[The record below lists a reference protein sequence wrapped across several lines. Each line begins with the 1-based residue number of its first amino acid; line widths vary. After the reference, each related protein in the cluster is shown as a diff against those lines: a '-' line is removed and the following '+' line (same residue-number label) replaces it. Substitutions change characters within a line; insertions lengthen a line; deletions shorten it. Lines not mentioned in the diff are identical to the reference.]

1 MTIIQ
6 NYFSMKK
13 VVLFIYCI
21 LIVGVQMGNA
31 QVKSISGTVTSAEDE
46 APIPGVSV
54 SVKGTTLGT
63 ITNNDG
69 YYQLDVPNDAEA
81 LVFSFVGMKNKEV
94 SITGSVVNAALEP
107 DIIGV
112 DEVMVVAYG
121 TKTKKALVGAITS
134 VDSET
139 IENQVTASP
148 LRAIQGSTPGV
159 NVLTSGGQPGENPII
174 RIRGIGSN
182 VNAQPLIVVDG
193 VVFSGNLNT
202 ISSDQIESVNILKD
216 ASATALYGSRASN
229 GVVLINTKGGQFG
242 QRETNVNVNV
252 RGGFSQP
259 AVETFEL
266 VGASDYMRY
275 SWEAIKNKRMYDDG
289 DTEAI
294 AKQYATDNLIGE
306 IGYNPFSVEKP
317 IGPDGNVVSGANL
330 LWDTDWYD
338 ALIRDRANYNEV
350 TFSADGGS
358 ENVSYFIS
366 GNRLDQKGAVI
377 ESDFERISGRVNL
390 NVKLTNWLEFG
401 TNNSFSRSAQNYPNQ
416 EGTGYTNTMQW
427 VYTLANIFPLYQRD
441 ADGELILDN
450 EGNKQYDFGNAGG
463 RTNGSRLLSGDNA
476 VASTYNHDILYT
488 RTNLFSSSFFKIYFT
503 DWLTGTSKVGYE
515 KYMLDDYQYYH
526 YKYGHASSVN
536 GRVSQERNFTETT
549 TFINSLNFNET
560 FGEHTI
566 GIDAISEVFDLTYD
580 ELTADGIGFLPGVKV
595 LGGSTTPE
603 GVGGYIDTERL
614 VSFLGRTSYNY
625 AGKYYLDVSFRAD
638 ASTRFKSGNRW
649 GNFYSVGGSWVISD
663 EYFMQGASEISLLKI
678 RSSYGEL
685 GNNAGIGR
693 FPYLASFDTGW
704 NNNDNTGVL
713 KGGYADENIK
723 WEKTSL
729 FNVGLDYG
737 FFNNR
742 ISGSLEYYDK
752 KSVDLLFE
760 KPLAPSVGDSEYY
773 TNIGIVKNSGVEF
786 QVQTVNVRTNDL
798 IWRTSF
804 NIAKNVNEILELP
817 QDEIINGTKKLR
829 VGRSLYDFF
838 TYDYVGVDPE
848 TGDALWYM
856 DTGDPVIDEATGE
869 VVLDDDGKPVY
880 DNYEKV
886 TTNEYSQ
893 ASKYYFGSSL
903 PDYIG
908 GFSSYFAYKG
918 FDINMLFNF
927 SIGAQL
933 MDYEYASL
941 MGSVERYGQQL
952 SVDIEDRWQNP
963 GDETDIPKL
972 YASNNDYN
980 ATSTRF
986 LFDNDYLRLK
996 ALTVGYNLPNSVL
1009 NKLNIDALRVYLQA
1023 DNILT
1028 FQSHKGIDPEQN
1040 IAGTT
1045 DSRSNMLKTYSIGLK
1060 VGL

>member
-1 MTIIQ
+1 
-6 NYFSMKK
+6 MKK
-13 VVLFIYCI
+13 LVLFTFCI
-21 LIVGVQMGNA
+21 LLLGVQMVNA
-31 QVKSISGTVTSAEDE
+31 QTKSISGTVTSADDG

-54 SVKGTTLGT
+54 VAEGTTVGT
-63 ITNNDG
+63 ITNVDG
-69 YYQLDVPNDAEA
+69 YYQLKVPEDTEN
-81 LVFSFVGMKNKEV
+81 LIFSFVGMRTKNV
-94 SITGSVVNAALEP
+94 PVTGNTVNAVLQP

-139 IENQVTASP
+139 LENQITASP

-159 NVLTSGGQPGENPII
+159 NILTSGGQPGENPII

-202 ISSDQIESVNILKD
+202 LSAEQIKSVNILKD

-229 GVVLINTKGGQFG
+229 GVVLITTKGGRYG
-242 QRETNVNVNV
+242 ETDANVNINI

-266 VGASDYMRY
+266 VGAADYMRY
-275 SWEAIKNKRMYDDG
+275 AWEAIKNKRIFDDEN
-289 DTEAI
+289 TEAV
-294 AKQYATDNLIGE
+294 AAQYATDNLISE
-306 IGYNPFSVEKP
+306 LGYNPFNVDKP
-317 IGPDGNVVSGANL
+317 IGPDGNVVDGASL

-338 ALIRDRANYNEV
+338 ALIRDRADYNEV
-350 TFSADGGS
+350 TFSADGGG

-366 GNRLDQKGAVI
+366 GNRLDQQGAVI
-377 ESDFERISGRVNL
+377 ESDFERVSGRANL
-390 NVKLTNWLEFG
+390 NIKLTNWLEFG
-401 TNNSFSRSAQNYPNQ
+401 TNNSFSRSTQNYPTQ
-416 EGTGYTNTMQW
+416 EGTSYTNTMQW
-427 VYTLANIFPLYQRD
+427 IYNIANIFPLYQRD
-441 ADGELILDN
+441 ADGKLILDD
-450 EGNKQYDFGNAGG
+450 EGNKQYDFGNVAG
-463 RTNGSRLLSGDNA
+463 RINGSRLLSGDNA
-476 VASTYNHDILYT
+476 VASAYNHEILNT
-488 RTNLFSSSFFKIYFT
+488 RTNLLSSSFLNIYFT
-503 DWLTGTSKVGYE
+503 DWLTGSSRFGYE
-515 KYMLDDYQYYH
+515 RYLLDAYEYTH
-526 YKYGHASSVN
+526 YKYGHAAQVN
-536 GRVSQERNFTETT
+536 GRVSQERNLTETKT
-549 TFINSLNFNET
+549 YINSLNFENSY
-560 FGEHTI
+560 GEHNI
-566 GIDAISEVFDLTYD
+566 SVDAISEVFDLTYD
-580 ELTADGIGFLPGVKV
+580 EMEAQGIGFLPGVKV

-603 GVGGYIDTERL
+603 FVGGYVDSERL
-614 VSFLGRTSYNY
+614 VSFLGRASYNY
-625 AGKYYLDVSFRAD
+625 AEKYYLELSYRAD

-649 GNFYSVGGSWVISD
+649 GNFYSVGGSWIISD
-663 EYFMQGASEISLLKI
+663 EAFMQGLNGISLLKL

-704 NNNDNTGVL
+704 NNGSNTGVL

-729 FNVGLDYG
+729 FNLGLDYG
-737 FFNNR
+737 FINNR
-742 ISGSLEYYDK
+742 ISGSLEYYNK

-773 TNIGIVKNSGVEF
+773 TNIGVVRNSGVEF
-786 QVQTVNVRTNDL
+786 QIQTVNVRTNDL

-817 QDEIINGTKKLR
+817 QDEIISGTKKLR

-838 TYDYVGVDPE
+838 TYEYAGVDPE

-856 DTGDPVIDEATGE
+856 DTGDPVIDETTGE
-869 VVLDDDGKPVY
+869 VVLDEDGKIVY

-886 TTNEYSQ
+886 TTNDYTE

-908 GFSSYFAYKG
+908 GFSSYLAYKG
-918 FDINMLFNF
+918 FDLNLLFNF

-933 MDYEYASL
+933 MDSEYGRL
-941 MGSVERYGQQL
+941 MSAVQRYGQQL
-952 SVDIEDRWQNP
+952 SVDIADRWQKP
-963 GDETDIPKL
+963 GDVTDVPKL

-980 ATSTRF
+980 STSSRF

-996 ALTVGYNLPNSVL
+996 ALTLGYNLPQNFIDRL
-1009 NKLNIDALRVYLQA
+1009 NLESLRVYLQA

-1028 FQSHKGIDPEQN
+1028 IQSHKGIDPEQS

-1045 DSRSNMLKTYSIGLK
+1045 NARSNLLKTYSLGIK